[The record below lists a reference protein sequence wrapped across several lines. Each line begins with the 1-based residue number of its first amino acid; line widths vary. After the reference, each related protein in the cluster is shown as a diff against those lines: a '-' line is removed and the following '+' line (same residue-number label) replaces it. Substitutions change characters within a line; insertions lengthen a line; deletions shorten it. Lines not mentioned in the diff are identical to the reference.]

1 MLYNMND
8 KKVYL
13 DKTPY
18 NFVNQFRLNCIVA
31 KFELQ
36 GYEVKVITS
45 ETKYLLILTNKNIG
59 A

>member
-8 KKVYL
+8 KKIYL
-13 DKTPY
+13 NKTDY
-18 NFVNQFRLNCIVA
+18 NFVNQMRLNCIVA
-31 KFELQ
+31 KFEVQ
-36 GYEVKVITS
+36 GYNVKVITS